1 MILVH
6 CPLVVDDT
14 RLILG
19 VDSVVA
25 IKNLPHFGVLT
36 HKSWLPGQQYS
47 HHLQRGLGR
56 CSVPLAGICMEY
68 VPSYLPRVTPPQL
81 DTLWFLVPGSRKT
94 AKHPQLLT
102 RAKQRWQLAGS
113 LRDISTHSCVGFN
126 VFTALQHD
134 VVWVQ
139 MFIMKASGYPVYRS
153 RSPHL
158 LTERYWLHQFCINFT
173 HSRQLAAAGA
183 YIAAFSIHFVIYVH
197 WALWPPTGSHNPAKY
212 GECDI

>member
-1 MILVH
+1 MILGH

-25 IKNLPHFGVLT
+25 INNLLHFGVLT
-36 HKSWLPGQQYS
+36 HKSWLSGQQYS

-56 CSVPLAGICMEY
+56 CVGHCAVFRCAGICMEY

-102 RAKQRWQLAGS
+102 RAKQRWQLAAAGS
-113 LRDISTHSCVGFN
+113 LRDISTHSMVW
-126 VFTALQHD
+126 AL
-134 VVWVQ
+134 
-139 MFIMKASGYPVYRS
+139 MCS
-153 RSPHL
+153 L
-158 LTERYWLHQFCINFT
+158 LSNKTWFGCKCLLWKPMDILCTGPGVPISWQRDIDSINF
-173 HSRQLAAAGA
+173 
-183 YIAAFSIHFVIYVH
+183 V
-197 WALWPPTGSHNPAKY
+197 
-212 GECDI
+212 